1 MDRSLVLLKPDAV
14 QRGLVGELIS
24 RLERRGLK
32 LAAMKMLHA
41 DEALGT
47 RHYEAHAGKPFFPG
61 LIEFITSSP
70 LVALVVEGPS
80 AVRTVRSIMGQTS
93 PEDSP
98 PGTIRGDYALTIGQN
113 LVHGSDSDESAEREI
128 GVFFEPG
135 EVLDYERDIDR
146 WITES

>member
-1 MDRSLVLLKPDAV
+1 M
-14 QRGLVGELIS
+14 QRGLVGELVS

-32 LAAMKMLHA
+32 LTAMKMLQA
-41 DEALGT
+41 DEALGR
-47 RHYEAHAGKPFFPG
+47 RHYEAHAGKPFFAG

-70 LVALVVEGPS
+70 LVALVVEGPG
-80 AVRTVRSIMGQTS
+80 AVRAVRSIMGETS

-113 LVHGSDSDESAEREI
+113 LIHGSDSEESAEREI
-128 GVFFEPG
+128 GVFFTPD
-135 EVLDYERDIDR
+135 EVLDYDRGLDR

>member
-24 RLERRGLK
+24 RLECRGLK
-32 LAAMKMLHA
+32 LTAMKMLQA
-41 DEALGT
+41 DESLGT
-47 RHYEAHAGKPFFPG
+47 RHYEAHVDKPFFPG

-70 LVALVVEGPS
+70 LVALVVEGPGAVQ
-80 AVRTVRSIMGQTS
+80 AVRSLMGETS

-128 GVFFEPG
+128 GVFFTPD
-135 EVLDYERDIDR
+135 EVLGYERDIDR

>member
-32 LAAMKMLHA
+32 LTAMKMLRA
-41 DEALGT
+41 DEDLGT
-47 RHYEAHAGKPFFPG
+47 RHYEAHVDKPFFPS

-70 LVALVVEGPS
+70 LVAVVVEGPG
-80 AVRTVRSIMGQTS
+80 AVRAVRSIMGETS

-113 LVHGSDSDESAEREI
+113 LIHGSDSDESAEREI
-128 GVFFEPG
+128 GVFFAPE
-135 EVLDYERDIDR
+135 EVLGYERDVDR

>member
-1 MDRSLVLLKPDAV
+1 MQRTLVLIKPDAV
-14 QRGLVGELIS
+14 QRGLAGEVIG
-24 RLERRGLK
+24 RLERKGLRI
-32 LAAMKMLHA
+32 AGAKMMMV
-41 DEALGT
+41 DEALAR
-47 RHYEAHAGKPFFPG
+47 RHYEAHVDKPFFPS

-70 LVALVVEGPS
+70 LVALVVEGPGAVQ
-80 AVRTVRSIMGQTS
+80 AVRTIMGETN

-113 LVHGSDSDESAEREI
+113 LIHGSDSDESAEREI
-128 GVFFEPG
+128 GVFFAPG

>member
-1 MDRSLVLLKPDAV
+1 LDRSLVLLKPDAV

-32 LAAMKMLHA
+32 LTAMKMLQA
-41 DEALGT
+41 DEDLGT
-47 RHYEAHAGKPFFPG
+47 RHYEAHVDKPFFPG

-70 LVALVVEGPS
+70 LVALVVEGPG
-80 AVRTVRSIMGQTS
+80 AVRAVRALMGETS

-128 GVFFEPG
+128 GVFFTPD
-135 EVLDYERDIDR
+135 EVLGYERDIDR

>member
-32 LAAMKMLHA
+32 LTAMKMLQA
-41 DEALGT
+41 DEDLGT
-47 RHYEAHAGKPFFPG
+47 RHYEAHVDKPFFPG

-70 LVALVVEGPS
+70 LVALVVEGPGAVQ
-80 AVRTVRSIMGQTS
+80 AVRAIMGETS

-113 LVHGSDSDESAEREI
+113 LIHGSDSDESAEREI
-128 GVFFEPG
+128 GVFFAPG
-135 EVLDYERDIDR
+135 EVLGYERDIDR

>member
-32 LAAMKMLHA
+32 LAAMKMLQA
-41 DEALGT
+41 GEDLGT
-47 RHYEAHAGKPFFPG
+47 RHYEAHVDKPFFPG

-70 LVALVVEGPS
+70 LVALVVEGPGAVQ
-80 AVRTVRSIMGQTS
+80 AVRSLMGETS

-128 GVFFEPG
+128 GVFFAPG
-135 EVLDYERDIDR
+135 EVLGYERDIDR

>member
-14 QRGLVGELIS
+14 HRGLVGELIA

-32 LAAMKMLHA
+32 LMAMKMLQA
-41 DEALGT
+41 DEDLGT
-47 RHYEAHAGKPFFPG
+47 RHYEAHVDKPFFPG

-70 LVALVVEGPS
+70 LVALVVEGPG
-80 AVRTVRSIMGQTS
+80 AVRAVRALMGETS

-128 GVFFEPG
+128 EVFFTPD
-135 EVLDYERDIDR
+135 EVLGYERDIDR